1 MNNKVVKKQNGFI
14 KGLKIGFNILFYAFI
29 AGLIIFSIININ
41 VKTNADIPNF
51 LGHGYLSVRS
61 DSMEGLRE
69 DSFKKGDLV
78 LVKLLDKKEEKA
90 SLQVGDVI
98 TFYDMNLQ
106 MLNSHRIV
114 DVYGT
119 GDALTYVTQGD
130 KAVDVLGVKYDKDNQ
145 AANQAYYERV
155 SYKDVKAVVTGKI
168 SNLGGALDYISNP
181 KGGFVYFIV
190 LPTAVFLIVEIGLFI
205 RNLLQYNNE
214 KQALKQ
220 AQEKEVLLQELELE
234 KKRMREEL
242 LKELQEKESQDK

>member
-1 MNNKVVKKQNGFI
+1 MSNKEVKKQNGFI

-51 LGHGYLSVRS
+51 FGNGYLSVRS

-78 LVKLLDKKEEKA
+78 LVKLLDKEEEKA

-130 KAVDVLGVKYDKDNQ
+130 KAVDVPLVMFCLS
-145 AANQAYYERV
+145 E
-155 SYKDVKAVVTGKI
+155 
-168 SNLGGALDYISNP
+168 
-181 KGGFVYFIV
+181 
-190 LPTAVFLIVEIGLFI
+190 
-205 RNLLQYNNE
+205 
-214 KQALKQ
+214 
-220 AQEKEVLLQELELE
+220 
-234 KKRMREEL
+234 
-242 LKELQEKESQDK
+242 

>member
-1 MNNKVVKKQNGFI
+1 M
-14 KGLKIGFNILFYAFI
+14 
-29 AGLIIFSIININ
+29 
-41 VKTNADIPNF
+41 
-51 LGHGYLSVRS
+51 
-61 DSMEGLRE
+61 
-69 DSFKKGDLV
+69 
-78 LVKLLDKKEEKA
+78 LDTEEEKA

-114 DVYGT
+114 DIYGT

-155 SYKDVKAVVTGKI
+155 SYKDVKAVVTGNI
-168 SNLGGALDYISNP
+168 SGLGGALDYISNP

-190 LPTAVFLIVEIGLFI
+190 LPTAIFLIVEVGLFI
-205 RNLLQYNNE
+205 RNLMQYNNE